1 MHSNAEIIDR
11 RLIYDQWLKLYEVK
25 VRLPNGVVETR
36 RVEDHGR
43 AAAVLLYDPDRRV
56 ALLVQQPRAPIL
68 DMGGEPILEVVAG
81 GQEGK
86 SAEATA
92 YEECLEEAGVAIKEL
107 DHVGTVWSMPSVS
120 TEYLE
125 LYLAKYGT
133 ADRIEAGGGA
143 SNENECITVHE
154 ISLRDLWMLATSN
167 RPQDG
172 KTFMLIQALKIRR
185 PELFG

>member
-1 MHSNAEIIDR
+1 MNAEIIER
-11 RLIYDQWLKLYEVK
+11 RLIYDDWLKLYEVK

-43 AAAVLLYDPDRRV
+43 AAAVLLYDPDRRT

-68 DMGGEPILEVVAG
+68 DTGGEPVLEVVAG
-81 GQEGK
+81 GQESK

-92 YEECLEEAGVAIKEL
+92 YEECLEEAGVAVRDLE
-107 DHVGTVWSMPSVS
+107 HVGTVWSMPSVS

-125 LYLAKYGT
+125 LYLAEYST
-133 ADRIEAGGGA
+133 ADRIQAGGGA
-143 SNENECITVHE
+143 AHENECITVHE
-154 ISLRDLWMLATSN
+154 VGLRDLWKLATSG

-172 KTFMLIQALKIRR
+172 KTLMLVQGLKIRH
-185 PELFG
+185 PELFE